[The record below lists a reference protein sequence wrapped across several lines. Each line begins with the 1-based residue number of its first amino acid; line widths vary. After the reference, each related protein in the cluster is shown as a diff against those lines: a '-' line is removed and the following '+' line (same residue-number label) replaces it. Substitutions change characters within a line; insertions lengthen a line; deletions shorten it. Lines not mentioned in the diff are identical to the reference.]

1 MKIAG
6 SVALV
11 TGGASGLGLATIRK
25 LHDAGASVVILD
37 LPTSNGTA
45 IAKELGARAA
55 FAAGDVTSPDDVT
68 AALDA
73 AAALAGGPPRIVVNC
88 AGIGNAARTAGKDG
102 PFPLDAFTRVIQV
115 NLIGTFNVIR
125 LAAFRMSQ
133 AADEDDG
140 GERGVIVNT
149 ASVAAFDGQIG
160 QAAYSAS
167 KGGIVGMTLPVA
179 RDLAR
184 LKIRVVTIAPG
195 LFETPLLGNLSE
207 EQIKSLGDQVPHPSR
222 LGQPAEYAALA
233 AHIVE
238 NPMLNGET
246 IRLDGAIRMAPR

>member
-11 TGGASGLGLATIRK
+11 TGGASGLGLATVRR

-37 LPTSNGTA
+37 LPSSNGTTV
-45 IAKELGARAA
+45 AKELGARAA

-73 AAALAGGPPRIVVNC
+73 AQALADGPPRILVNC

-115 NLIGTFNVIR
+115 NLIGTFNAIR
-125 LAAFRMSQ
+125 LTAFRMSQ
-133 AADEDDG
+133 APEED

-167 KGGIVGMTLPVA
+167 KGGIVGMTLPIA

-184 LKIRVVTIAPG
+184 LKIRVMTIAPG
-195 LFETPLLGNLSE
+195 LFQTPMVG
-207 EQIKSLGDQVPHPSR
+207 QIPAEIAESLGKMVPFPPR
-222 LGQPAEYAALA
+222 LGRPQEFASLVAE
-233 AHIVE
+233 IFRNV
-238 NPMLNGET
+238 MLNGEV
-246 IRLDGAIRMAPR
+246 IRLDGAIRMAPK

>member
-11 TGGASGLGLATIRK
+11 TGGASGLGLATVRR

-37 LPTSNGTA
+37 LPSSNGTTV
-45 IAKELGARAA
+45 AKELGSRAA

-73 AAALAGGPPRIVVNC
+73 AQALADGPPRILVNC

-102 PFPLDAFTRVIQV
+102 PFPLDAFNRVIQV
-115 NLIGTFNVIR
+115 NLVGTFNAIR
-125 LAAFRMSQ
+125 LTAFRMSL
-133 AADEDDG
+133 AAEEED

-149 ASVAAFDGQIG
+149 ASLAAFDGQIG

-167 KGGIVGMTLPVA
+167 KGGIVGMTLP
-179 RDLAR
+179 
-184 LKIRVVTIAPG
+184 I
-195 LFETPLLGNLSE
+195 
-207 EQIKSLGDQVPHPSR
+207 
-222 LGQPAEYAALA
+222 
-233 AHIVE
+233 
-238 NPMLNGET
+238 
-246 IRLDGAIRMAPR
+246 

>member
-6 SVALV
+6 NVALV
-11 TGGASGLGLATIRK
+11 TGGASGLGLATVRK

-37 LPTSNGTA
+37 LPGSNGTA

-55 FAAGDVTSPDDVT
+55 FSAGDVTSPDDVES
-68 AALDA
+68 ALDA
-73 AAALAGGPPRIVVNC
+73 AAALAGGPPRILVNC
-88 AGIGNAARTAGKDG
+88 AGIGNAARTAGRDG

-115 NLIGTFNVIR
+115 NLIGTFNAIR
-125 LAAFRMSQ
+125 LTASRMSQ
-133 AADEDDG
+133 ADEED

-167 KGGIVGMTLPVA
+167 KGGIVGMTLPIA

-195 LFETPLLGNLSE
+195 LFETPLLGNLSA

-222 LGQPAEYAALA
+222 LGSPAEYAALA

>member
-6 SVALV
+6 SAALV
-11 TGGASGLGLATIRK
+11 TGGASGLGLATVRK

-37 LPTSNGTA
+37 LPSSNGTA

-55 FAAGDVTSPDDVT
+55 FSAGDVTSPDDVE

-73 AAALAGGPPRIVVNC
+73 ATALAGGPPRILVNC
-88 AGIGNAARTAGKDG
+88 AGIGNAAWTAGRDG

-115 NLIGTFNVIR
+115 NLIGTFNAIR
-125 LAAFRMSQ
+125 LTAYRMSQ
-133 AADEDDG
+133 AAEED
-140 GERGVIVNT
+140 GERGAIVNT

-167 KGGIVGMTLPVA
+167 KGGIVGMTLPIA

-195 LFETPLLGNLSE
+195 LFETPLLGNLSA

-222 LGQPAEYAALA
+222 LGSPAEYAALA

>member
-1 MKIAG
+1 MEIAG

-11 TGGASGLGLATIRK
+11 TGGASGLGLATVRK

-37 LPTSNGTA
+37 LPRSNGTA
-45 IAKELGARAA
+45 IEQELGTRAV
-55 FAAGDVTSPDDVT
+55 FAAGDVTSPDDVE

-73 AAALAGGPPRIVVNC
+73 AAALAGGPPRILVNC
-88 AGIGNAARTAGKDG
+88 AGIGNAARTAGRDG

-125 LAAFRMSQ
+125 LAAYRMSQ
-133 AADEDDG
+133 AAEQD

-167 KGGIVGMTLPVA
+167 KGGIVGMTLPIA

-195 LFETPLLGNLSE
+195 LFRTPLLANLSE
-207 EQIKSLGDQVPHPSR
+207 EQIKSLGEQVPHPSR
-222 LGQPAEYAALA
+222 LGNPAEYAALA
-233 AHIVE
+233 AHIVQ